1 MLTASLVGNIAHGAF
16 DPSGMSGQDAA
27 DIVRHELA
35 FATCASVDGQ
45 GLPPTS
51 VPEVLRTAAHR
62 QAMRSIAVS
71 ASATRAAAVLD
82 AAGVRSLAIKGPAL
96 AVQTTGSWLGRGSAD
111 IDVLISPADCAPA
124 DLALRDAGCWSRAGY
139 AGPPGRW
146 ERFHRGERVYLGLP
160 ATIDLHWRV
169 DSGPG
174 YFSTSFDD
182 LWSRREAVE
191 HDGLDVQSLD
201 RVDALLVTA
210 EHGAKERWVRWF
222 WALDAVRQVEQLDP
236 SLWPEVARRATI
248 AGCVRAVDQCLGVA
262 LACGARLP
270 EGIRPTASMEA
281 AAAALLEAS
290 AAAPSVEWSRRAAL
304 ARRRQRWSMA
314 DRPAAATGSLA
325 RSVARLIADRRA
337 PGVPQVR
344 ATPTPPA
351 SDGTGAPRG

>member
-1 MLTASLVGNIAHGAF
+1 MLTAPIVGEIAHGDL
-16 DPSGMSGQDAA
+16 DPPALSGQDAL

-35 FATCASVDGQ
+35 FSACASLEGR
-45 GLPPTS
+45 GIATTGI
-51 VPEVLRTAAHR
+51 PEVLRAAAHR

-71 ASATRAAAVLD
+71 ASATRVSVVLD

-96 AVQTTGSWLGRGSAD
+96 AVQTTGAWLGRGSAD
-111 IDVLISPADCAPA
+111 VDVLISPADCAPA
-124 DLALRDAGCWSRAGY
+124 DRALREAGCWSRAGY
-139 AGPPGRW
+139 VGPPSRW
-146 ERFHRGERVYLGLP
+146 ERYHRGERVYLGLP
-160 ATIDLHWRV
+160 ATVDLHWRV

-174 YFSTSFDD
+174 YFSESFDD

-210 EHGAKERWVRWF
+210 EHGAKERWARWF

-236 SLWPEVARRATI
+236 SLWPEVARRATT

-262 LACGARLP
+262 LACGARMP
-270 EGIRPTASMEA
+270 AGISPTASMA
-281 AAAALLEAS
+281 AESGALLDAS
-290 AAAPSVEWSRRAAL
+290 AAALPVEWSRRAAL
-304 ARRRQRWSMA
+304 ARRRQRWSLA
-314 DRPAAATGSLA
+314 DRPAAAAGSLA

-344 ATPTPPA
+344 ATPPP
-351 SDGTGAPRG
+351 DGTTAQRG